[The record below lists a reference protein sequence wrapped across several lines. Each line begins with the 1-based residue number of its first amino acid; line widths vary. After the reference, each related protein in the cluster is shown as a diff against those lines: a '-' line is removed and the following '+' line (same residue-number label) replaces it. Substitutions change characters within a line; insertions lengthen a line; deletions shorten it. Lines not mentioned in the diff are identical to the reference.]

1 MAALEKWWGPKGG
14 KRDFAGSGIAIEVK
28 TTGLN
33 SRVHHAATIDQLG
46 VLDTGEELYLYSVGV
61 KSEPTSQ
68 RTLPTYVEEIERQLV
83 HSDGSADSAAESV
96 FRQLLGA
103 SNYDPDHSEIYQ
115 SGPGIIPNPALPG
128 RLFAVSNLDL
138 LTIDSFKNERLPS
151 MVRSVSYEFEI
162 TSEAQSNDVARGVVE
177 KLLHSTSLGSS
188 NSDQS

>member
-162 TSEAQSNDVARGVVE
+162 TSEAQSNDVARGMVE